1 MYNFKYFFSFILITL
16 FGYLY
21 EKYRFNEDSKRELE
35 KYDKVKN
42 FLFNGDSLS
51 LLTDKPFL
59 WIHNNYS
66 KNSRW
71 WPSFYSRTT
80 ENLNQPYLQL
90 CLESIVRH
98 CGDSFHICIID
109 DETFSKILPGWKI
122 DMNRLP
128 SPFRKHTR
136 AVGMTKL
143 LYYYGGLVVP
153 NSLMVLKDLYPIY
166 KNSVEEHDMFTF
178 ECVDRNSTAVYT
190 SFFPDIRVLGCKKQT
205 QIIKSFVDFLDHR
218 NMGDFTS
225 EPDFLGQANRW
236 LFEKCQNKEVG
247 LVPGNYI
254 GTRTLYDKPV
264 LIDDLLSEGYIDFDT
279 KKLCAIY
286 IPADEILRRTK
297 YEWFAR
303 MSVDQ
308 VLLSGSLI
316 AKYLLLSMGQAK

>member
-21 EKYRFNEDSKRELE
+21 EKYRFNEDSKKELA

-42 FLFNGDSLS
+42 FLFDGDTFP

-59 WIHNNYS
+59 WIHNNHK
-66 KNSRW
+66 KNSRE

-90 CLESIVRH
+90 CIESIVRH
-98 CGDSFHICIID
+98 CGDSFNICIID
-109 DETFSKILPGWKI
+109 DDTFSKILPGWRI

-128 SPFRKHTR
+128 NPFRDHTR

-166 KNSVEEHDMFTF
+166 KNSIKENDMFTF

-190 SFFPDIRVLGCKKQT
+190 AFFPDMRVLGCKKQT
-205 QIIKSFVDFLDHR
+205 PLIKSFVDFLDQR

-236 LFEKCQNKEVG
+236 LFEKCQNKEMG
-247 LVPGNYI
+247 LIPGNYI

-264 LIDDLLSEGYIDFDT
+264 LIDDLLSESYIDFDT
-279 KKLCAIY
+279 NKLCAIY
-286 IPADEILRRTK
+286 IPADEVLRRTK

-303 MSVDQ
+303 MSIKQ